1 MEKLNYDEFLKN
13 KAEGLYKQ
21 FAVYEGRLKQ
31 KGFHIKTET
40 WWEKYPEGYFDEP
53 ETDEETEIEE
63 AENSL
68 EYDEEEFCFDC
79 FPGSPSDGF
88 MSIAIWHGKED
99 EDDGLT
105 YFIPLCEGCGGEEE
119 NLELGDSEMVFLL
132 KEAKAISEKGK
143 WEYKKIKRAHM
154 KEAFKELYALMEK
167 PRKTLIIT
175 GIAVGIVVI
184 LAIILFAILGE

>member
-1 MEKLNYDEFLKN
+1 MKNILK
-13 KAEGLYKQ
+13 KTMAMVCATACAIGCMTGCV
-21 FAVYEGRLKQ
+21 F
-31 KGFHIKTET
+31 IK
-40 WWEKYPEGYFDEP
+40 D
-53 ETDEETEIEE
+53 
-63 AENSL
+63 S
-68 EYDEEEFCFDC
+68 
-79 FPGSPSDGF
+79 
-88 MSIAIWHGKED
+88 GKESGND
-99 EDDGLT
+99 ALKDITVYMPDGAPALALAKLMHEDTEDDGLT

-175 GIAVGIVVI
+175 GIAVGMVVI